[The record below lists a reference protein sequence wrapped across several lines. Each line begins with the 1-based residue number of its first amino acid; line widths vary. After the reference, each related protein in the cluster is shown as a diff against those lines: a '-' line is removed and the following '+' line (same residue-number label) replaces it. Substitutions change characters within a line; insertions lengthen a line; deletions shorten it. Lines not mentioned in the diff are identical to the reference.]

1 MKSVIL
7 EVGVNRGTDTTRLLK
22 LYNKELHGFEPVPDL
37 YNMLK
42 NKFFGDRRVY
52 MHNKAVGHVNDIVPF
67 YITVDVPGIAAKH
80 GASSLFP
87 FREDLKQDW
96 DRKDFTTD
104 EVINIEVI
112 RLEDFIKEKGID
124 EVFYLHCDAQ
134 GNDINVLRG
143 LGDQTHK
150 VRAGVV
156 EATKNI
162 PLYQESE
169 NRVDVITEWLDK
181 NGFKVTQLK
190 DNDKLGAEIN
200 IHFERK

>member
-22 LYNKELHGFEPVPDL
+22 LHNKELHGFEPVPNL
-37 YNMLK
+37 YTMLK
-42 NKFFGDRRVY
+42 DKFYGDHRVY
-52 MHNKAVGHVNDIVPF
+52 MHNKAVGHVNETMPF
-67 YITVDVPGIAAKH
+67 YITVDVPGIMARH
-80 GASSLFP
+80 GASSLFQ
-87 FREDLKQDW
+87 FRDDLKEDW
-96 DRKDFTTD
+96 DRKDFETD
-104 EVINIEVI
+104 EVIDIEVI
-112 RLEDFIKEKGID
+112 RLEDFIIENNID

-143 LGDQTHK
+143 LGSQAHK

-169 NRVDVITEWLDK
+169 NRVDTITAWLDE

-190 DNDKLGAEIN
+190 DNDKIGAEIN
-200 IHFERK
+200 IYFERK